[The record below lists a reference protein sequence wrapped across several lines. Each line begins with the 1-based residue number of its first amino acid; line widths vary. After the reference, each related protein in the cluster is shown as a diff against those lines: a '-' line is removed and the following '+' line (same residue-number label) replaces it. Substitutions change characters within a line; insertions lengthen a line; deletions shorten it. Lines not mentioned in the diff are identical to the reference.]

1 MRRTTAG
8 RSKRLSD
15 ATPLE
20 VESAKPGA
28 ADAFWRAKDRD
39 WRSDLWN
46 FRVVW
51 HEQSHDIVIRDGSEI
66 VAGLRLRIAASLAHI
81 EALYVLPAY
90 RGRGLGRRLIVRGEE
105 LANYYNC
112 HKVTVAVFA
121 EHAAQ
126 AFFEHCGYK
135 TEAVLAQHTFK
146 LDVALLRKF
155 LL

>member
-1 MRRTTAG
+1 
-8 RSKRLSD
+8 LSD
-15 ATPLE
+15 ASPPQIGI
-20 VESAKPGA
+20 AKPGE
-28 ADAFWRAKDRD
+28 ADGFWRANDRD

-51 HEQSHDIVIRDGSEI
+51 HEQSHDIVIRDGSTI
-66 VAGLRLRIAASLAHI
+66 VAGLRLRIAASLAHL

-90 RGRGLGRRLIVRGEE
+90 RGRGFGRQLLARTEE

-121 EHAAQ
+121 EHSAQ
-126 AFFEHCGYK
+126 AFLEHCGYK

>member
-1 MRRTTAG
+1 MPRTTAG

-15 ATPLE
+15 ALPLE
-20 VESAKPGA
+20 IETAKPGE
-28 ADAFWRAKDRD
+28 ADAFWLANDRD
-39 WRSDLWN
+39 WRSALWD

-51 HEQSHDIVIRDGSEI
+51 HEQSHDVVVRDGPNI
-66 VAGLRLRIAASLAHI
+66 VAGLRLRIAASLAYI

-90 RGRGLGRRLIVRGEE
+90 RGRGFGRQLLARCEV

-112 HKVTVAVFA
+112 HKVTVEVFA
-121 EHAAQ
+121 GHSAQ
-126 AFFEHCGYK
+126 AFLEHCGYK

-146 LDVALLRKF
+146 LDVALLRRF